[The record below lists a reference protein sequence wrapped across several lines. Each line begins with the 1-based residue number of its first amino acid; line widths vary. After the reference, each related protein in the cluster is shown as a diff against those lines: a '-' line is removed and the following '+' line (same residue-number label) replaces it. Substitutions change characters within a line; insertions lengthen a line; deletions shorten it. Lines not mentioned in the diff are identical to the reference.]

1 MRDEFTVPSQRPQ
14 EDRLF
19 GSEKKGRGGGEKKE
33 KKIQCQMSCFCEQDS
48 QVNESNTHLVT
59 L

>member
-1 MRDEFTVPSQRPQ
+1 MSSLFPVRDLKRTDFLEV
-14 EDRLF
+14 
-19 GSEKKGRGGGEKKE
+19 KKREGGGGEKKE